1 MYHDAA
7 SLSGTG
13 RVMAANDLDWDDL
26 RLFAVLARAG
36 SVRRAAQALDVHAS
50 TVTRRLE
57 HFERQLDVKLFN
69 RNPGGLRISPAGEEV
84 LARVEQIAA
93 GIADIERTVAGAD
106 RRLAGP
112 LRVSLPDAVAH
123 VVMPAMASFA
133 RAWPDIRI
141 EFVAAA
147 MRPDVGQRE
156 ADCALSITNAPP
168 QHLIGRRVGRLA
180 MAAYESVASRE
191 AGPAGWVELEAPA
204 ELRSE
209 LRQRDFLNVPVVAR
223 SRDLATQ
230 LAALCAGLGVGPL
243 PCAIGDAEPDLVRAA
258 ATTPL
263 LVGELWLLT
272 HPDLRSTTRV
282 RECMKVLTQALQGAQ
297 ALLLGQQPR
306 PAT

>member
-7 SLSGTG
+7 WLSSTG
-13 RVMAANDLDWDDL
+13 KAMAANDLDWDDL

-69 RNPGGLRISPAGEEV
+69 RNPGGLRISPTGEEV

-112 LRVSLPDAVAH
+112 LRVALPDAVAG
-123 VVMPAMASFA
+123 VVMPALAGFA

-168 QHLIGRRVGRLA
+168 QHLVGRRVGRLA
-180 MAAYESVASRE
+180 MAAYAS
-191 AGPAGWVELEAPA
+191 AASGDSAPAGWVELEAPA

-209 LRQRDFLNVPVVAR
+209 LRQRDFLNLPIVAR
-223 SRDLATQ
+223 SQDLAMQ
-230 LAALCAGLGVGPL
+230 LAALRAGLGIGPL
-243 PCAIGDAEPDLVRAA
+243 PCAIGDMEPGLVRAA
-258 ATTPL
+258 GATPL

-282 RECMKVLTQALQGAQ
+282 RECMKVLTQALQGEQ
-297 ALLLGQQPR
+297 ALLLGRQPQ
-306 PAT
+306 PAP

>member
-1 MYHDAA
+1 MYYDAA
-7 SLSGTG
+7 WLSSTG
-13 RVMAANDLDWDDL
+13 KAMAANDLDWDDL

-69 RNPGGLRISPAGEEV
+69 RNPGGLRISPTGEEV

-112 LRVSLPDAVAH
+112 LRVALPDAVAG
-123 VVMPAMASFA
+123 VVMPALTGFA

-156 ADCALSITNAPP
+156 ADCALSITNVPP
-168 QHLIGRRVGRLA
+168 QHLVGRRVGRLA
-180 MAAYESVASRE
+180 VAAYAS
-191 AGPAGWVELEAPA
+191 AASGDSAPAGWVELEAPA

-209 LRQRDFLNVPVVAR
+209 LRQRDFLNLPIVAR
-223 SRDLATQ
+223 SQDLAMQ
-230 LAALCAGLGVGPL
+230 LAALRAGLGIGPL
-243 PCAIGDAEPDLVRAA
+243 PCAIGDMEPGLVRAA
-258 ATTPL
+258 GATPL
-263 LVGELWLLT
+263 LVDELWLLT

-297 ALLLGQQPR
+297 ALLLGRQPR
-306 PAT
+306 PAP